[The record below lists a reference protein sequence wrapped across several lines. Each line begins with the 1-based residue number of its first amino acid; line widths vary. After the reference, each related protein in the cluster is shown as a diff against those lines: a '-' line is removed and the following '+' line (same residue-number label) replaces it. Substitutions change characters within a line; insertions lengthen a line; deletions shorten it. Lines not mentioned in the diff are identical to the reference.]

1 MSKDVAASIISA
13 FVAIVAA
20 IIAIWG
26 QVRVQRVEAGLA
38 LQKAEA
44 DRRAEMERT
53 ARRFS
58 EPLGQAAYDLQS
70 RFFNIVKSNF
80 LSAYVSNG
88 DQRTRSYAINNT
100 LFVIAQYF
108 AWTELVR
115 REIQFIDLG
124 ADEKTRRL
132 SSLQDQI
139 YSIWQTD
146 GYGPLLR
153 IFAGEQRAIGKR
165 IIREGPRG
173 ECMGHTAMST
183 SMTDRI
189 ELGAF
194 KAAEGERSPLFV
206 RVQGRSDHR
215 LRHAH

>member
-58 EPLGQAAYDLQS
+58 EPLGRAAYDLQS

-80 LSAYVSNG
+80 LNAYLSNG
-88 DQRTRSYAINNT
+88 DQRTR
-100 LFVIAQYF
+100 
-108 AWTELVR
+108 
-115 REIQFIDLG
+115 
-124 ADEKTRRL
+124 
-132 SSLQDQI
+132 
-139 YSIWQTD
+139 
-146 GYGPLLR
+146 
-153 IFAGEQRAIGKR
+153 
-165 IIREGPRG
+165 
-173 ECMGHTAMST
+173 
-183 SMTDRI
+183 
-189 ELGAF
+189 
-194 KAAEGERSPLFV
+194 
-206 RVQGRSDHR
+206 
-215 LRHAH
+215 